1 MVRVDPKGLLTP
13 GVRSVLCALHAGG
26 AVARLVGGCVRDAIL
41 GVNVGD
47 RDVAVN
53 APPRE
58 AVRLLT
64 EMGIPVKPIGIKFG
78 SVLALPP
85 TGGGYHV
92 TSLRADIE
100 SDGRWPVVRFGT
112 DWVADA
118 RRRDF
123 TMNALYADEEGT
135 VFDPIDGIRDLRSR
149 RVRFIGNPADRVR
162 EDYLRILRFFRF
174 HAWYGTGPMDAAGLQ
189 ACAAEAERIAGLSGE
204 RIGHEMRRLLASP
217 DPAEAV
223 LEAKKAGV
231 LDQVMPGSEPAALC
245 ALVDLERKFGVVPHW
260 KRRWLLLSAGV
271 VSGPR
276 GRWPLSRS
284 EERGLRARLAA
295 WKRRLA
301 PMEAGFRWG
310 PAVASDAMLV
320 HAARG
325 EGEVS
330 AADLADA
337 RRAGRAELPIRA
349 ADLIGAGLEE
359 GPEVGR
365 ALRRAER
372 YWLLRRMQVGRAE
385 LIRAA
390 LGERH

>member
-1 MVRVDPKGLLTP
+1 MFRIDPETILTP
-13 GVRSVLCALHAGG
+13 GVRSVFHALRAGG

-41 GVNVGD
+41 GVSLSD
-47 RDVAVN
+47 RDVAVDVS
-53 APPRE
+53 PHE
-58 AVRLLT
+58 AVRLL
-64 EMGIPVKPIGIKFG
+64 EAKGILVKPIGIAFG

-112 DWVADA
+112 DWGEDA

-123 TMNALYADEEGT
+123 TMNALYADEEGM
-135 VFDPIDGIRDLRSR
+135 VFDPIGGIGDLRSR

-174 HAWYGTGPMDAAGLQ
+174 HAWYGTGPMDAVGLR
-189 ACAAEAERIAGLSGE
+189 ACTAEADRIAGLSGE

-217 DPAEAV
+217 DPAGAV
-223 LEAKKAGV
+223 VEAKKAGV
-231 LDQVMPGSEPAALC
+231 LDQVMPGSEPAALG
-245 ALVDLERKFGVVPHW
+245 ALVAVERKLGIVPDW

-284 EERGLRARLAA
+284 EERDLQAGLAA
-295 WKRRLA
+295 WKSCRV
-301 PMEAGFRWG
+301 PIEAGYRWG
-310 PAVASDAMLV
+310 AAAASDAMLV
-320 HAARG
+320 RAARG

-330 AADLADA
+330 AADLAEA
-337 RRAGRAELPIRA
+337 RRAEGAEMPIRA

-365 ALRRAER
+365 SLRRAER
-372 YWLLRRMQVGRAE
+372 YWLLRRMRAGRAE
-385 LIRAA
+385 LIDAA
-390 LGERH
+390 LGGRL